1 MNPTTTLLAGKLDT
15 LGDSLI
21 KTVTDWGGGALVAAL
36 IVLVL
41 VTIARQMSMKAA
53 IGAVIAMVIALGI
66 YKARDGLADS
76 VSDEIN
82 HPANGA
88 GAVVVVID
96 EPRPGSGAVL

>member
-1 MNPTTTLLAGKLDT
+1 MTGTVVLAGKLDT

-21 KTVTDWGGGALVAAL
+21 KTVTDWGGVALVAAL
-36 IVLVL
+36 IMLVL

-53 IGAVIAMVIALGI
+53 IGAVLAMVIALGI
-66 YKARDGLADS
+66 YKAREGLSDS

-88 GAVVVVID
+88 GAVVVVVD
-96 EPRPGSGAVL
+96 APRPGTGSLL

>member
-1 MNPTTTLLAGKLDT
+1 MKPLMLAGQLDV

-21 KTVTDWGGGALVAAL
+21 KTVTDWGSAGLAAVL

-53 IGAVIAMVIALGI
+53 IGALLAMALALGI
-66 YKARDGLADS
+66 YKARNSLSDM

-82 HPANGA
+82 HPASGA
-88 GAVVVVID
+88 GAVVVVVD
-96 EPRPGSGAVL
+96 PPRPGSGGVL